1 MSLGVGP
8 DDQMTDERM
17 VRQLPR
23 LTVIFELPSRGDGAR
38 PVGAKWTR
46 LHRYNLPSWH
56 SNFRRNGVEFCGSRD
71 GDYWFLK

>member
-46 LHRYNLPSWH
+46 LHRYNLPS
-56 SNFRRNGVEFCGSRD
+56 
-71 GDYWFLK
+71 